1 MQQNSVFDLPPF
13 WSISDAEE
21 ATKTNWIQVFS
32 AEKGS

>member
-21 ATKTNWIQVFS
+21 AAETNWIQVFS